1 VSGVRIPPRVPSKES
16 VHATGFLLGNSRSEF
31 RTRWGSGAK
40 EPRAGIYSE
49 HGDCAL
55 HISNH
60 PSKFSPRMIQYK
72 QMSNIKTY
80 NSILSKLVIVFP
92 LILIVSLYTNNKTG
106 SITPVINF
114 LDALL
119 LPSLIGS
126 ILSAVL
132 LKVTSKKLKN
142 GSSTI
147 SNIALIIALIAVE

>member
-1 VSGVRIPPRVPSKES
+1 
-16 VHATGFLLGNSRSEF
+16 
-31 RTRWGSGAK
+31 
-40 EPRAGIYSE
+40 
-49 HGDCAL
+49 
-55 HISNH
+55 
-60 PSKFSPRMIQYK
+60 
-72 QMSNIKTY
+72 MSNIKTY

-147 SNIALIIALIAVE
+147 SNIALIIALIAVGIIIFWLYVFYQWQQPENPNIRSTQKQGY